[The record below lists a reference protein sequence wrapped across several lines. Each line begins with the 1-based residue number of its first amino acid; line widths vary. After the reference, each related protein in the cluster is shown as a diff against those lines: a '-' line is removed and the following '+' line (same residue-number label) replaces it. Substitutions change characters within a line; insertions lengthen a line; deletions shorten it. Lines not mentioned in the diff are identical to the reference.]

1 MKAIA
6 AVAVAV
12 ICFAGF
18 AHAEESSISLE
29 TMAEVAD
36 TTLYAGGRCM
46 LWNDRYICSF

>member
-6 AVAVAV
+6 SVAVAV
-12 ICFAGF
+12 MCLAGF
-18 AHAEESSISLE
+18 AHAAESSINLE

-36 TTLYAGGRCM
+36 TTMYTSGRCM